1 MIDINESVIE
11 INELMVEINV
21 SGSNQQIND

>member
-21 SGSNQQIND
+21 TGSNQQIND

>member
-11 INELMVEINV
+11 INELMVQINV